1 MSLTSSLF
9 FVDSLVLSSLH
20 DVILHSIVINLLPAR
35 DINSEMKINRHGL
48 GKGHLSFKTGISKE
62 FSTLNISHNL
72 FPRFRNTV
80 KYNSDTRYAFK
91 AYFRRQNVIP
101 RQNKVRT
108 KSASLF

>member
-62 FSTLNISHNL
+62 FSTLNISHTC
-72 FPRFRNTV
+72 F
-80 KYNSDTRYAFK
+80 
-91 AYFRRQNVIP
+91 
-101 RQNKVRT
+101 
-108 KSASLF
+108 